1 MFLIQPELIQPHPN
15 VQNIAGESRESE
27 DNGEFLG
34 EFVGQDFENSSLLE
48 DVDIKNHKENERLNI
63 LNQSSEEDNESGH
76 QLIESSDD
84 WDFVLNLAWVN
95 SSTRMS
101 NRHDGKSLLLFWDFL
116 GMKSIQWETSTD
128 ETKQAV
134 PVSVFVLAAMCW
146 HQSLDAESP
155 GDFAQS
161 LGLRVRCH
169 EDKHEWEFFSEK
181 IEQRRVQRSD
191 HKILRL
197 NEFDCGGLDLDGE
210 EENSFHETKM
220 SRNFDLN
227 TVEVPPEEFFVP

>member
-84 WDFVLNLAWVN
+84 
-95 SSTRMS
+95 
-101 NRHDGKSLLLFWDFL
+101 
-116 GMKSIQWETSTD
+116 
-128 ETKQAV
+128 
-134 PVSVFVLAAMCW
+134 
-146 HQSLDAESP
+146 
-155 GDFAQS
+155 
-161 LGLRVRCH
+161 
-169 EDKHEWEFFSEK
+169 
-181 IEQRRVQRSD
+181 
-191 HKILRL
+191 
-197 NEFDCGGLDLDGE
+197 
-210 EENSFHETKM
+210 
-220 SRNFDLN
+220 
-227 TVEVPPEEFFVP
+227 